1 MPNLDQLQHATTQRE
16 QSNLETLLQEKAALE
31 AKHPDIKQYFELCK
45 SIETDPRFKTTK
57 AIDKNLSLFKQ
68 LTRQRDIY
76 QRDHSKKI
84 AQYNKLNTQIEA
96 LSSSSNPSYSKL
108 SRHTNRP

>member
-57 AIDKNLSLFKQ
+57 AVILWSATTHDFDLFRTIPFLLIDFFQCRK
-68 LTRQRDIY
+68 RCV
-76 QRDHSKKI
+76 
-84 AQYNKLNTQIEA
+84 
-96 LSSSSNPSYSKL
+96 
-108 SRHTNRP
+108 